1 MELDQNTYILIGL
14 IILAL
19 GIMVFMCSSK
29 SKFGEKTTPAGTKIA
44 KDTVAIVYSPGCGY
58 CVEAMD
64 EFKKAESQGNGKVV
78 MIDATDKENDATVS
92 ALKVKGYPTIVKG
105 DLTQF
110 NGNRTATDILN
121 FAKES

>member
-1 MELDQNTYILIGL
+1 MELDQNTYILLGL

-29 SKFGEKTTPAGTKIA
+29 SNFGEKTTPADTKIA

-78 MIDATDKENDATVS
+78 MVDATDKENKDTVN
-92 ALKVKGYPTIVKG
+92 ALKVEGYPTIVKG
-105 DLTQF
+105 DGTQF
-110 NGNRTATDILN
+110 KGNRTASDILK
-121 FAKES
+121 FANKS